1 MLRPPRQLGQI
12 IGGITAKLAWAAAFA
27 APFVTHWSLATGRH
41 WPWAAG
47 FAVVQ
52 IVMVGGMALRQAT
65 ARWWAVPL
73 MLVSCTVLLGRIVGP
88 VMAGEGSAAEAGLVT
103 GAALSHAALYLSLLA
118 LFGSTLRRGRTPLVT
133 ALAQRLRGP
142 PSAAVIS
149 YTRGVTW
156 LWCGYFVAQL
166 LGSAAL
172 LLWAPVTTWSLF
184 VNVLDAPLLL
194 TVFAAEFAFRLW
206 RLPQERHVSP
216 LAIMRNF
223 NRPATPADA
232 G

>member
-1 MLRPPRQLGQI
+1 MLRSLRQLGQI
-12 IGGITAKLAWAAAFA
+12 LGETTAKVAWVLAIAS
-27 APFVTHWSLATGRH
+27 PFVTHWTLATGRH
-41 WPWAAG
+41 WWVAAG

-52 IVMVGGMALRQAT
+52 VGVIGGMALRQAR

-73 MLVSCTVLLGRIVGP
+73 LLLSACVLLARIVGP
-88 VMAGEGSAAEAGLVT
+88 GLLGTDDEAGLVA
-103 GAALSHAALYLSLLA
+103 GSALSHAALYLSLLV
-118 LFGSTLRRGRTPLVT
+118 LFGSSLRPGRTSLVT
-133 ALAQRLRGP
+133 GLAQRLRGP
-142 PSAAVIS
+142 LSAPVTR

-166 LGSAAL
+166 VVSAAL

-194 TVFAAEFAFRLW
+194 AVFFAEFAFRLW
-206 RLPQERHVSP
+206 KLPRERHVSP
-216 LAIMRNF
+216 LAIMRTF
-223 NRPATPADA
+223 SRPGTPADA